1 MRLFKFPGLCCW
13 SGIKA
18 PMGVSG
24 VCLPWYWTC
33 WVTAGLALTDTSLI
47 NIYKDHLNH
56 NNYIKNKILCN
67 IFVFNTQLTILF
79 NHKTHQHHISNNSI
93 DLRNTVRQK
102 ERIRMR

>member
-1 MRLFKFPGLCCW
+1 MRLFNFPGLCCW

-33 WVTAGLALTDTSLI
+33 WVTAGLALTATSLI

-56 NNYIKNKILCN
+56 KNYIKNDIL
-67 IFVFNTQLTILF
+67 
-79 NHKTHQHHISNNSI
+79 SNFLS
-93 DLRNTVRQK
+93 L
-102 ERIRMR
+102 